1 MQTFLPYPDF
11 KQSAQC
17 LDRLRLGKQRVEVLQ
32 MLRAL
37 FGETKGYRNH
47 PATLMWSNSI
57 DNLIDYGVAVCEEWI
72 SRGYND
78 QCLEKIESYRGTAV
92 SIPPIWLGGQIHA
105 SHRAALL
112 HKDFE
117 WYSKFGWTEEPL
129 VPLTSGS
136 LPYYWPKIQ
145 TIRWLDNEKT

>member
-17 LDRLRLGKQRVEVLQ
+17 LDRARLGKQRVEVLQ

-37 FGETKGYRNH
+37 FGETKGYRRH

-57 DNLIDYGVAVCEEWI
+57 DSLVDYGTAMCEEWI
-72 SRGYND
+72 SRGYRD
-78 QCLEKIESYRGTAV
+78 SCLEKIQSFKGVAISVE
-92 SIPPIWLGGQIHA
+92 PEWMGGPIHA

-117 WYSKFGWTEEPL
+117 WYSKFKWQESPLEPL
-129 VPLTSGS
+129 GSGS
-136 LPYYWPKIQ
+136 LPYFWPKVE
-145 TIRWLDNEKT
+145 TIRWLDNVK